1 MKSENV
7 SHKENIPILYPFQA
21 LILHAWIKASNF
33 QLLPYLV
40 SNPSQPKTQ
49 LGFFFLNFY
58 WNIVDFPVGLDS
70 KESARDAEDWGFI
83 LGL

>member
-49 LGFFFLNFY
+49 LGFIFF
-58 WNIVDFPVGLDS
+58 
-70 KESARDAEDWGFI
+70 
-83 LGL
+83 